1 MDVLPSLMA
10 ASLSPTDTEDLALY
24 APKLLAA
31 IKALRL
37 SEASSETLRKI
48 RKVLP

>member
-10 ASLSPTDTEDLALY
+10 ASLSSTDKEDLTLY

-31 IKALRL
+31 IKTLQL
-37 SEASSETLRKI
+37 SQASSETLRKI
-48 RKVLP
+48 RKILP